1 MGPDIL
7 APSLH
12 NYCISR
18 KDNIRPNAYEI
29 SFEKKKRENQNSK
42 KQDLSVIIKLTAY
55 LLQSKLSIV
64 LAFLDT

>member
-7 APSLH
+7 AQTLH

-29 SFEKKKRENQNSK
+29 SFERKKEGKPEQQETRLECR
-42 KQDLSVIIKLTAY
+42 Y
-55 LLQSKLSIV
+55 
-64 LAFLDT
+64 